1 LNFNDLGANATQE
14 MNAFKRVR
22 MFSKTFTSN
31 LVYSPNTFSNKY
43 KNLTHLYLNDTTYAD
58 SYLYGLK
65 RQHNYLSINS
75 LFNNNA
81 TFLNLNSVNKI
92 INYNFKTSRNL
103 HNLPNQISSFN
114 FFEKPSNLTLDNSIL
129 KLNILLNNLVYS
141 NNFTFFNNSSI
152 YNNFLSLINDN
163 SDKKKISNSIFKL
176 FNLKLKKNIFLN
188 TSNLNLLNSSTDSTI
203 FSSNNEI
210 ENFFFNSSKSYKIA
224 TVFSSNQSV
233 NLTDKHVRNFVKT
246 SPFSSHFNYSL
257 NLNPLS
263 NYLSL
268 VNSNSGLST
277 FFFYNLENLN

>member
-1 LNFNDLGANATQE
+1 
-14 MNAFKRVR
+14 

-31 LVYSPNTFSNKY
+31 LVFSPNTFSNKY
-43 KNLTHLYLNDTTYAD
+43 KNLTHLYLNDAIYSD

-92 INYNFKTSRNL
+92 INYNLKATSNI

-114 FFEKPSNLTLDNSIL
+114 FFEKPTNLTLNSSIL
-129 KLNILLNNLVYS
+129 KLNILLNNLSYS
-141 NNFTFFNNSSI
+141 NNFNFFNNSSV
-152 YNNFLSLINDN
+152 YNNFFSLINDN
-163 SDKKKISNSIFKL
+163 SDKKKISHSIFKL

-188 TSNLNLLNSSTDSTI
+188 SSNMSLLNAPSDSTI

-210 ENFFFNSSKSYKIA
+210 ENFFFNSSKSYKVA
-224 TVFSSNQSV
+224 TTFSSNQSV
-233 NLTDKHVRNFVKT
+233 NLTNKYIRNFVQT
-246 SPFSSHFNYSL
+246 SPFLSQYNYSL
-257 NLNPLS
+257 NLNSLN

-268 VNSNSGLST
+268 VNTNSGLST
-277 FFFYNLENLN
+277 FFFYNLGNLN